1 MISNNKTDT
10 TQVLILKTKGL
21 LYKLFLPV
29 LLCLLFSLPQ
39 HSDAQNCSMQADED
53 AFLLQGLVIEGDTF
67 AMVNLDVVVVEAEM
81 KFASK
86 KKREEWERLKYN
98 VKKAYPYAII
108 ASGRLREYE
117 NVLKKLP
124 NEDSRKLF
132 MKIAEDKLKKEFEAQ
147 LKQLT
152 IKQGRILI
160 KLIDRETGRTSYDL
174 VKQLRGSFSAWMW
187 QGLAKL
193 FGSDLKSEYD
203 GDGDDK
209 LIELAIAQIESG
221 AF

>member
-1 MISNNKTDT
+1 MSNTSKSNLIISSFKPNGLLITLFIALILFCIPNKTKAQYCNTIGDGKD
-10 TQVLILKTKGL
+10 IL
-21 LYKLFLPV
+21 
-29 LLCLLFSLPQ
+29 SI
-39 HSDAQNCSMQADED
+39 
-53 AFLLQGLVIEGDTF
+53 GLVLEGDTF
-67 AMVNLDVVVVEAEM
+67 ALIQLETVTIEAQI
-81 KFASK
+81 KFATRK
-86 KKREEWERLKYN
+86 QKEQWDRLKYN

-108 ASGRLREYE
+108 AAGRLREYE
-117 NVLKKLP
+117 NILKKMS
-124 NEDSRKLF
+124 NESSRKSF
-132 MKIAEDKLKKEFEAQ
+132 MKIAEDKLKKEFEVQ

-203 GDGDDK
+203 AKGEDK
-209 LIELAIAQIESG
+209 LIELAIAQIENGS
-221 AF
+221 F